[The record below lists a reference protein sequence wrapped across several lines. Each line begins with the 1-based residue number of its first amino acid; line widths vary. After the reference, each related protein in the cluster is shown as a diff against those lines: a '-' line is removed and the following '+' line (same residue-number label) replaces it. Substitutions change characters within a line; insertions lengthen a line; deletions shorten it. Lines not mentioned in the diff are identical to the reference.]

1 MIYISEMRFIMRKA
15 KIFKNGRSQAV
26 RLPKEFRF
34 DSDEVYIEKVG
45 NVVKLIP
52 VNDKWSSFVE
62 GLAEFDNDL
71 KLERNQ
77 PALQNREGLLE

>member
-1 MIYISEMRFIMRKA
+1 MRKA